1 MKQCIPA
8 FLAWHLTILQF
19 QVRFSEDSPLMS
31 IIIVDCQTA
40 TSTDVECIF
49 SQGRFLLSHI
59 QNQLSSQSIRALMC
73 LGNWSWLGF
82 VKDKDI
88 LAITVEPEAE
98 GEEEPLEGWD
108 AIVDI

>member
-1 MKQCIPA
+1 
-8 FLAWHLTILQF
+8 
-19 QVRFSEDSPLMS
+19 
-31 IIIVDCQTA
+31 
-40 TSTDVECIF
+40 
-49 SQGRFLLSHI
+49 
-59 QNQLSSQSIRALMC
+59 MC